1 MKIENTDFN
10 TEAIKQMPYKQFQAT
25 YKGILKDTKAVYEAL
40 TGKTVTEEKEEQK
53 QVKWKSK
60 SEKSE
65 K

>member
-1 MKIENTDFN
+1 MRIENTDFN

-25 YKGILKDTKAVYEAL
+25 YKGILKDTKAAYEAL
-40 TGKTVTEEKEEQK
+40 TGKAVEEKEEQK
-53 QVKWKSK
+53 QAKKTTK